1 MCVAALGCGAG
12 GGTFLSGVGQRGS
25 AGAGAGPATGGAPA
39 GLVDGRAPRGFL
51 EELRKVFAEEMEAEF
66 FYLLRALS

>member
-1 MCVAALGCGAG
+1 MSIEALGCGAG
-12 GGTFLSGVGQRGS
+12 GGTFLGGGQRGS
-25 AGAGAGPATGGAPA
+25 AGPGAGGVGGAA